1 MRFSWVLVVPFVLLF
16 PSSGAALVEVTKP
29 VPVPASAPLS
39 QEERAR
45 LREDLMRFADAFGAP
60 GQAPATQAQSAVEP
74 GPSKAEVSEGFHHKS
89 ALRSGCDGAD
99 SANGPL
105 LLPLLIRGHVRTVEA
120 GADLALQF
128 GVEAGHLALVRVDQL
143 PDLLDSRRHVRA
155 SWAWS
160 NSWQAHIQ
168 ENSRGARVPP

>member
-89 ALRSGCDGAD
+89 ALRSGCPH
-99 SANGPL
+99 SLCEFL
-105 LLPLLIRGHVRTVEA
+105 LVWRPPNRRKNDARTISWS
-120 GADLALQF
+120 LA
-128 GVEAGHLALVRVDQL
+128 
-143 PDLLDSRRHVRA
+143 SR
-155 SWAWS
+155 
-160 NSWQAHIQ
+160 
-168 ENSRGARVPP
+168 